1 MNEKHIFS
9 GRFIMRNVDIF
20 YSFRNFWGLPKQFF
34 SYHSVTIAKQNR
46 LCIFGCVLKPKA
58 ERVRLKPEKL

>member
-1 MNEKHIFS
+1 
-9 GRFIMRNVDIF
+9 MRNVDIF